1 MTRCLFFLFFLN
13 LSACTSISESV
24 ISGRDIGMD
33 SSLFSR
39 GSSSRTSRWVLSR
52 DSQFYIARNNKLTAL
67 NSANSD
73 ALSAVIEQAISE
85 NFALSQIGL
94 LPESFQQALEKAD
107 SLGADFLVFPSIV
120 KWDDK
125 VGFGTEVATKYSYD
139 ASTQISSKF
148 GLDRALVQL
157 MIVHASTGSVFD
169 VIRLEASSG
178 LLTPFG
184 TRTINP
190 QSILLP
196 ELQTLF
202 AGLVAITG

>member
-1 MTRCLFFLFFLN
+1 MTRFLFFLFFLS

-24 ISGRDIGMD
+24 ISGRNIAMD
-33 SSLFSR
+33 NSLFSR

-73 ALSAVIEQAISE
+73 ALSVVIGQAISE

-125 VGFGTEVATKYSYD
+125 VGFGTAVASKYSYD
-139 ASTQISSKF
+139 VSTQISSKF

-178 LLTPFG
+178 LLTPFSS
-184 TRTINP
+184 RTINP

>member
-1 MTRCLFFLFFLN
+1 
-13 LSACTSISESV
+13 
-24 ISGRDIGMD
+24 
-33 SSLFSR
+33 
-39 GSSSRTSRWVLSR
+39 
-52 DSQFYIARNNKLTAL
+52 
-67 NSANSD
+67 
-73 ALSAVIEQAISE
+73 
-85 NFALSQIGL
+85 
-94 LPESFQQALEKAD
+94 
-107 SLGADFLVFPSIV
+107 
-120 KWDDK
+120 
-125 VGFGTEVATKYSYD
+125 
-139 ASTQISSKF
+139 
-148 GLDRALVQL
+148 